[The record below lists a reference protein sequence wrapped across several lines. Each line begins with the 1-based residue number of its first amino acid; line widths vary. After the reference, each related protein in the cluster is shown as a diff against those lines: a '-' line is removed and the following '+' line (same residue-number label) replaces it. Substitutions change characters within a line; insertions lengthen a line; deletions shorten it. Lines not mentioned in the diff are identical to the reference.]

1 MIFESKINLTR
12 GDVVTDH
19 LVIRTVNI
27 IKNFYADKG
36 YLNSDV
42 EITEKVDKRN
52 PSFVDL
58 TINIKKNKKLRL
70 VI

>member
-1 MIFESKINLTR
+1 MIFERQINLTR

-42 EITEKVDKRN
+42 EITEK
-52 PSFVDL
+52 S
-58 TINIKKNKKLRL
+58 
-70 VI
+70 